1 MSMRTEEKLQL
12 GLIQVENLISLLEDN
27 QWYSYMYP
35 KLSNV
40 KYELER
46 QLSLLDNQSSSH

>member
-1 MSMRTEEKLQL
+1 MSMNPEEKLQL

>member
-1 MSMRTEEKLQL
+1 MRTEEKLQL

>member
-1 MSMRTEEKLQL
+1 MKPEEKLQL

-40 KYELER
+40 KYELKR
-46 QLSLLDNQSSSH
+46 QLSLLDNQRSSH

>member
-1 MSMRTEEKLQL
+1 MNMRTEEKLQL

>member
-1 MSMRTEEKLQL
+1 MSMKPEEKLTL

-40 KYELER
+40 KYELKR

>member
-1 MSMRTEEKLQL
+1 MSMKPEEKLTL

-35 KLSNV
+35 KLSNI
-40 KYELER
+40 KYELKR

>member
-1 MSMRTEEKLQL
+1 MSMKPEEKLQL